1 MNLEDLLFLLNNNKN
16 TIVNLEVRLT
26 EAKLSRHNG
35 LGVIHLPKGV
45 IVFKGHKFE
54 EKCDVITLQVN
65 LVGGNFKVTQLKMHV
80 LPKIDGAEGRDGLGR
95 TTVEYFNQVD
105 DWCRLYK
112 TEEEFHS
119 YLFDTS
125 I

>member
-65 LVGGNFKVTQLKMHV
+65 LV
-80 LPKIDGAEGRDGLGR
+80 I
-95 TTVEYFNQVD
+95 VERLNIGIHTFFLLIEFG
-105 DWCRLYK
+105 CRY
-112 TEEEFHS
+112 
-119 YLFDTS
+119 
-125 I
+125 